1 MFRKVLFPTDLSRYA
16 DAVLGCVVDLKAAG
30 MREVI
35 LLHVVHQDEAIRGS
49 TVDLDRLQRLKV
61 EAQSHLD
68 AMGRS
73 LKGEEVAVK
82 ARVEVGVPAREI
94 VRVAEE
100 EDVSLIAMGSH
111 GRGVLQGFLLGSV
124 SERVLHTSSRPVW
137 VERLRVV
144 EENGGLK
151 ECHRWCAHA
160 FEKVLCPTDWSD
172 PATYALEYAK
182 ELRFAGAREVVVLHV
197 QEPVIMQ
204 QRGSEQL
211 AEFDRRDRER
221 LEQAGKEFE
230 ELGFKAT
237 LRLEHGAPLARILE
251 VAEEEDV
258 CSIIMGSHGRS
269 MAAEMV
275 LGSVAENVVRRS
287 RRPVL
292 VVRRGM
298 VP

>member
-1 MFRKVLFPTDLSRYA
+1 MFGKILFPTDLSTYA
-16 DAVLGCVVDLKAAG
+16 NAVLGCVVDLKGAG
-30 MREVI
+30 VREVV
-35 LLHVVHQDEAIRGS
+35 LLHVVHQDEVISGS
-49 TVDLDRLQRLKV
+49 TVDLDRLERLKA
-61 EAQSHLD
+61 EARARLEET
-68 AMGRS
+68 GRS
-73 LKGEEVAVK
+73 IAATGVAVK
-82 ARVEVGVPAREI
+82 ARVEVGMPAREI
-94 VRVAEE
+94 VKVAEE

-124 SERVLHTSSRPVW
+124 SERVLHASRRPVW
-137 VERLRVV
+137 VERFRVV

-151 ECHRWCAHA
+151 ECHRWCAHP

-182 ELRFAGAREVVVLHV
+182 QLRFAGAREVVLLHV

-204 QRGSEQL
+204 QRGGEQL

-221 LEQAGKEFE
+221 LERAGRTFE
-230 ELGFKAT
+230 ELGFKTT
-237 LRLEHGAPLARILE
+237 LRLEHGAPLTRILE

-269 MAAEMV
+269 MVAEMV

-287 RRPVL
+287 RRPTL

-298 VP
+298 LT